1 LYLFDE
7 KTIKKQRKTT
17 IKRFFYGFFGK
28 KNKNKVFCWK
38 IDDFL
43 NIFGFLA
50 GYADVFLC
58 LCLCLCLKNI

>member
-7 KTIKKQRKTT
+7 KTIKKKRKTT
-17 IKRFFYGFFGK
+17 IKQFFYGFFGK
-28 KNKNKVFCWK
+28 KIKNKVFYWK

-50 GYADVFLC
+50 GYAEVLM
-58 LCLCLCLKNI
+58 L